1 MQWAVVAVMFG
12 LNALDGFD
20 ALAISFAA
28 PGILA
33 QWGLTRAA
41 LGVVMSLELVGMTL
55 GILSCR
61 RSFPKDPMRFIPAQ
75 AEAERVGS
83 GSGYR

>member
-1 MQWAVVAVMFG
+1 MSTSLPQGVEDPVEILKRSPMSRMQWAVVAVMFG

-33 QWGLTRAA
+33 QWGLTGRRS
-41 LGVVMSLELVGMTL
+41 GS
-55 GILSCR
+55 SCR
-61 RSFPKDPMRFIPAQ
+61 WSLSA
-75 AEAERVGS
+75 
-83 GSGYR
+83 